1 MKKIQLLSVVLIVAA
16 LTFATLTIFHYRG
29 FPKQGEVTQ
38 PDIES
43 INVPTNPPG
52 EQYFLGRGAGARVVF
67 DGVHEN
73 AFSVSEISSLLEV
86 LSSLGVEYEI
96 VESQEDLF
104 KALKYSDTFV
114 VISPITAFTKEE
126 TSAVK
131 EFLGKGG
138 KLSLIYD
145 PTRGGSINSISTQ
158 FEVVFA
164 PDYLYNME
172 ENAGN
177 YRNIFIKK
185 FRPSPVTSGIE
196 KITLFTASSIS
207 SDGGVALTD
216 DKTTSSSQGAGPH
229 TAIVLL
235 GDSIFAI
242 SDQSF
247 FQHPNDRVTDNGRLI
262 SNIAGFLGDGKR
274 RFTLEDFP
282 HFYREVNIRYSNES
296 LVDEAL
302 STRRIFVDAGIR
314 SRISE
319 RKSDESVYIGLLND
333 SDAELKGLEEIIIDN
348 NLVAGNLEYDLNS
361 TAFIYLR
368 EKNMWMLS
376 NEEAPLTD
384 LINILSNGEFKYN
397 LVSENLLI
405 LPFEPTIVERLNE
418 TEDEETSDD
427 IETTSNNSF
436 LG

>member
-1 MKKIQLLSVVLIVAA
+1 
-16 LTFATLTIFHYRG
+16 
-29 FPKQGEVTQ
+29 
-38 PDIES
+38 
-43 INVPTNPPG
+43 
-52 EQYFLGRGAGARVVF
+52 
-67 DGVHEN
+67 
-73 AFSVSEISSLLEV
+73 
-86 LSSLGVEYEI
+86 
-96 VESQEDLF
+96 
-104 KALKYSDTFV
+104 
-114 VISPITAFTKEE
+114 
-126 TSAVK
+126 
-131 EFLGKGG
+131 LGKGG

-177 YRNIFIKK
+177 YRNI
-185 FRPSPVTSGIE
+185 PSPVTSGIE

-216 DKTTSSSQGAGPH
+216 DKTTSSSQGTGPH

-282 HFYREVNIRYSNES
+282 HFYRDVNIRYSNES

-302 STRRIFVDAGIR
+302 R
-314 SRISE
+314 
-319 RKSDESVYIGLLND
+319 
-333 SDAELKGLEEIIIDN
+333 
-348 NLVAGNLEYDLNS
+348 
-361 TAFIYLR
+361 
-368 EKNMWMLS
+368 
-376 NEEAPLTD
+376 
-384 LINILSNGEFKYN
+384 
-397 LVSENLLI
+397 
-405 LPFEPTIVERLNE
+405 
-418 TEDEETSDD
+418 
-427 IETTSNNSF
+427 
-436 LG
+436 